1 MAPGHRLSPITSTSK
16 NVPLNAPPVSCWH
29 FQALKDNFLVLQVL
43 MLSMWEHKRMVIDN
57 FSKTRIKGSM
67 LQVNHIRLSY
77 GPRLVL
83 DDVSFTVAPGEKA
96 GLIGVNGAGKSSLLK
111 IVARVQ
117 EADSSTIMLPRS
129 YGYLS
134 QDVAHDY
141 EIAPGQGTS
150 VRNFIFSSTSLNTAI
165 DTYETLT
172 HKIAEAANDADLPI
186 LLKHFEE
193 AQDTLDRLSYYDA
206 DARAEQLVSGLN
218 LGGVTLDRQVH
229 TLSGGQKTKLTLA
242 RLLFQAPDLLLLD
255 EPTNFLDV
263 DATGWLMDFLDRYK
277 GALLI
282 ISHDLDLLDRSINK
296 VLRLNEF
303 THKLEEYRGNY
314 SSYLTQVGDALALL
328 ERTKTQQEREIAR
341 LRKTSEKLRGYGATR
356 VSQRINVDKR
366 IATLE
371 ASKPHVPQASRQIKI
386 DFPVRQQSGQIVLRA
401 ERLAKRYGTKEIF
414 RNISF
419 QVERGQRLVVVG
431 LNGAGKTTLL
441 RTLLGITALDAG
453 TVTMG
458 DRVRLGY
465 YAQENEGLEYDHTL
479 LSEATAVLPSD
490 SKRVRSILGRFL
502 FSGSRVFQ
510 QVGTLSGGEK
520 TRLALAK
527 MVLDGPNLLVL
538 DEPTT
543 HLDVLSRNIIGEALG
558 DYNGTIIAVTHDIDF
573 VRYLQPDTL
582 LLMPE
587 GRMIAYS
594 SEHDELLKR
603 A

>member
-1 MAPGHRLSPITSTSK
+1 
-16 NVPLNAPPVSCWH
+16 
-29 FQALKDNFLVLQVL
+29 
-43 MLSMWEHKRMVIDN
+43 
-57 FSKTRIKGSM
+57 M
-67 LQVNHIRLSY
+67 LQVNNVSLSY

-117 EADSSTIMLPRS
+117 EADSSTVMLPRS

-141 EIAPGQGTS
+141 ETAAGQDTS
-150 VRNFIFSSTSLNTAI
+150 VRNFIFSSTGLNTAI
-165 DTYETLT
+165 NSYETLT

-186 LLKHFEE
+186 LLKHFEQ
-193 AQDTLDRLSYYDA
+193 AQDTLDRLGYYDA
-206 DARAEQLVSGLN
+206 DARAEQLLAGLN
-218 LGGVTLDRQVH
+218 LGGVTLDRQVS
-229 TLSGGQKTKLTLA
+229 TLSGGQKTKLALA

-263 DATGWLMDFLDRYK
+263 EATAWLMDFLERYQ

-296 VLRLNEF
+296 ILRLNEF
-303 THKLEEYRGNY
+303 THKLEEYKGNY
-314 SSYLTQVGDALALL
+314 SSYIKLAGDALALM
-328 ERTKTQQEREIAR
+328 ERTKTQQEREITR

-356 VSQRINVDKR
+356 VSQRIAVDKR

-371 ASKPHVPQASRQIKI
+371 VSKPILPQTSRRIKI

-401 ERLAKRYGTKEIF
+401 DRLAKRYGTKEVF
-414 RNISF
+414 RNMSF

-441 RTLLGITALDAG
+441 RTLLGITPLDTG
-453 TVTMG
+453 MVSMG
-458 DRVRLGY
+458 DRVRVGY
-465 YAQENEGLEYDHTL
+465 YAQENEGLDYDKTL
-479 LSEATAVLPSD
+479 LSEATDVLPED
-490 SKRVRSILGRFL
+490 PRRVRSILGRFL

-527 MVLDGPNLLVL
+527 MVLAGPNLLVL

-543 HLDVLSRNIIGEALG
+543 HLDMLSRDIIGEALG
-558 DYNGTIIAVTHDIDF
+558 NYNGTIIAVTHDVEF

-587 GRMIAYS
+587 GRTMFYKT
-594 SEHDELLKR
+594 EHDELLKR

>member
-1 MAPGHRLSPITSTSK
+1 MSTIQDYTS
-16 NVPLNAPPVSCWH
+16 
-29 FQALKDNFLVLQVL
+29 Q
-43 MLSMWEHKRMVIDN
+43 
-57 FSKTRIKGSM
+57 TRIKGSM

-96 GLIGVNGAGKSSLLK
+96 GLIGVNGAGKSSLLN
-111 IVARVQ
+111 IIAGLQ
-117 EADSSTIMLPRS
+117 DADGGTIILPRM

-134 QDVAHDY
+134 QDVAH
-141 EIAPGQGTS
+141 ESSVAEGGT
-150 VRNFIFSSTSLNTAI
+150 VRNFIFNSIGLDAAI
-165 DTYETLT
+165 DAYEELT
-172 HKIAEAANDADLPI
+172 NKVAEAEDGDLPA
-186 LLKHFEE
+186 LLRRFEQV
-193 AQDTLDRLSYYDA
+193 QDTLERLGYYDA
-206 DARAEQLVSGLN
+206 DARAEQLIAGLN
-218 LGGVTLDRQVH
+218 LGGVTLDRYVH
-229 TLSGGQKTKLTLA
+229 TLSGGQKTKLALV

-263 DATGWLMDFLDRYK
+263 EATAWLMDFLDRYN

-303 THKLEEYRGNY
+303 THKLEEFRGTY
-314 SSYLTQVGDALALL
+314 SNYLTQTGDALALM
-328 ERTKTQQEREIAR
+328 ERTKKVQEREIAR
-341 LRKTSEKLRGYGATR
+341 LRKTSVKLRGYGATR
-356 VSQRINVDKR
+356 VSQRITMDRR

-371 ASKPHVPQASRQIKI
+371 ASMPKLPQASRRIKI
-386 DFPVRQQSGQIVLRA
+386 DFPVRQPSGQIVIRA
-401 ERLAKRYGTKEIF
+401 EHLAKRYGAREIF

-419 QVERGQRLVVVG
+419 QIERGQRMVVVG

-441 RTLLGITALDAG
+441 RTLLGLTSLDAG
-453 TVTMG
+453 TVTIR

-465 YAQENEGLEYDHTL
+465 YAQENEGLDYNNTVL
-479 LSEATAVLPSD
+479 NEATAVLPND
-490 SKRVRSILGRFL
+490 TKRVRAVLGRFL
-502 FSGSRVFQ
+502 FQGDRVFQ

-543 HLDVLSRNIIGEALG
+543 HLDALSRNIIGEALG
-558 DYNGTIIAVTHDIDF
+558 NYNGTIIAVTHDVEF
-573 VRYLQPDTL
+573 VSYLHPDTML
-582 LLMPE
+582 IMPQ
-587 GRMIAYS
+587 GRIIPYGT
-594 SEHDELLKR
+594 EHNELLKR

>member
-1 MAPGHRLSPITSTSK
+1 
-16 NVPLNAPPVSCWH
+16 
-29 FQALKDNFLVLQVL
+29 
-43 MLSMWEHKRMVIDN
+43 
-57 FSKTRIKGSM
+57 M
-67 LQVNHIRLSY
+67 LQVNNVSLSY

-117 EADSSTIMLPRS
+117 EADSSTVMLPRS

-141 EIAPGQGTS
+141 ETAAGQDTS
-150 VRNFIFSSTSLNTAI
+150 VRNFIFSSTGLNTAI
-165 DTYETLT
+165 NSYETLT
-172 HKIAEAANDADLPI
+172 HKIAEAANDPDLPI
-186 LLKHFEE
+186 LLKDFEQ
-193 AQDTLDRLSYYDA
+193 AQDTLDRLGYYDA
-206 DARAEQLVSGLN
+206 DARAEQLLAGLN
-218 LGGVTLDRQVH
+218 LGGVTLDRQVS
-229 TLSGGQKTKLTLA
+229 TLSGGQKTKLALA

-263 DATGWLMDFLDRYK
+263 EATAWLMDFLERYQ

-296 VLRLNEF
+296 ILRLNEF
-303 THKLEEYRGNY
+303 THKLEEYKGNY
-314 SSYLTQVGDALALL
+314 SSYIKLAGDALALM
-328 ERTKTQQEREIAR
+328 ERTKTQQEREITR

-356 VSQRINVDKR
+356 VSQRIAVDKR

-371 ASKPHVPQASRQIKI
+371 VSKPILPQTSRRIKI

-401 ERLAKRYGTKEIF
+401 DRLTKRYGTKEVF
-414 RNISF
+414 RNMSF

-441 RTLLGITALDAG
+441 RTLLGITSLDTG
-453 TVTMG
+453 TVSMG
-458 DRVRLGY
+458 DRVRIGY
-465 YAQENEGLEYDHTL
+465 YAQENEGLDYDKTL
-479 LSEATAVLPSD
+479 LSEATDVLPED
-490 SKRVRSILGRFL
+490 PRRVRSILGRFL

-527 MVLDGPNLLVL
+527 MVLAGPNLLVL

-543 HLDVLSRNIIGEALG
+543 HLDMLSRDIIGEALG
-558 DYNGTIIAVTHDIDF
+558 NYNGTIIAVTHDVEF

-587 GRMIAYS
+587 GRTMFYKT
-594 SEHDELLKR
+594 EHDELLKR

>member
-1 MAPGHRLSPITSTSK
+1 
-16 NVPLNAPPVSCWH
+16 
-29 FQALKDNFLVLQVL
+29 
-43 MLSMWEHKRMVIDN
+43 
-57 FSKTRIKGSM
+57 M
-67 LQVNHIRLSY
+67 LQVNNVSLSY

-117 EADSSTIMLPRS
+117 EADSGTVMLPRS
-129 YGYLS
+129 QGYLS

-141 EIAPGQGTS
+141 ETAAGQGTS
-150 VRNFIFSSTSLNTAI
+150 VRNFIFSSTGLNTAI

-186 LLKHFEE
+186 LLKHFEQ
-193 AQDTLDRLSYYDA
+193 AQDTLDRLGYYDA
-206 DARAEQLVSGLN
+206 DARAEQLLAGLN
-218 LGGVTLDRQVH
+218 LGGVTLDRQVS
-229 TLSGGQKTKLTLA
+229 TLSGGQKTKLALA

-263 DATGWLMDFLDRYK
+263 EATAWLMDFLERYQ

-296 VLRLNEF
+296 ILRLNEF
-303 THKLEEYRGNY
+303 THKLEEYKGNY
-314 SSYLTQVGDALALL
+314 SSYIKLAGDALALM
-328 ERTKTQQEREIAR
+328 ERTKTQQEREITR

-356 VSQRINVDKR
+356 VSQRIAVDKR

-371 ASKPHVPQASRQIKI
+371 VSKPILPQTSRRIKI

-401 ERLAKRYGTKEIF
+401 DRLAKHYGTKEVF
-414 RNISF
+414 RNMSF

-441 RTLLGITALDAG
+441 RTLLGITSLDTG
-453 TVTMG
+453 TVSMG
-458 DRVRLGY
+458 DRVRIGC
-465 YAQENEGLEYDHTL
+465 YAQENEGLDYDKTL
-479 LSEATAVLPSD
+479 LSEATDVLPED
-490 SKRVRSILGRFL
+490 PRRVRSILGRFL

-527 MVLDGPNLLVL
+527 MVLAGPNLLVL

-543 HLDVLSRNIIGEALG
+543 HLDMLSRDIIGEALG
-558 DYNGTIIAVTHDIDF
+558 NYNGTIIAVTHDVEF

-587 GRMIAYS
+587 GRTMFYKT
-594 SEHDELLKR
+594 EHDELLKR

>member
-1 MAPGHRLSPITSTSK
+1 
-16 NVPLNAPPVSCWH
+16 
-29 FQALKDNFLVLQVL
+29 
-43 MLSMWEHKRMVIDN
+43 
-57 FSKTRIKGSM
+57 M
-67 LQVNHIRLSY
+67 LQVNNVSLSY

-117 EADSSTIMLPRS
+117 EADSGTVMLPRS
-129 YGYLS
+129 QGYLS

-141 EIAPGQGTS
+141 ETAAGQGTS
-150 VRNFIFSSTSLNTAI
+150 VRNFIFSSTGLNTAI
-165 DTYETLT
+165 DAYETLT

-186 LLKHFEE
+186 LLKHFEQ
-193 AQDTLDRLSYYDA
+193 AQDTLDRLGYYDA
-206 DARAEQLVSGLN
+206 DARAEQLLSGLN
-218 LGGVTLDRQVH
+218 LGGVTLDRQVS
-229 TLSGGQKTKLTLA
+229 TLSGGQKTKLALA

-263 DATGWLMDFLDRYK
+263 EATAWLMDFLEHYQ

-296 VLRLNEF
+296 ILRLNEF
-303 THKLEEYRGNY
+303 THKLEEYKGNY
-314 SSYLTQVGDALALL
+314 SSYIKLAGDALALM
-328 ERTKTQQEREIAR
+328 ERTRTQQEREITR

-356 VSQRINVDKR
+356 VSQRIAVDKR

-371 ASKPHVPQASRQIKI
+371 VSKPNLPKASRRIKI

-401 ERLAKRYGTKEIF
+401 DRLAKRYGTKEVF
-414 RNISF
+414 RNMSF

-441 RTLLGITALDAG
+441 RTLLGITSLDTG
-453 TVTMG
+453 TVSMG
-458 DRVRLGY
+458 DRVRIGY
-465 YAQENEGLEYDHTL
+465 YAQENEGLDYDKTL
-479 LSEATAVLPSD
+479 LSEATDVLPED
-490 SKRVRSILGRFL
+490 PRRVRSILGRFL

-527 MVLDGPNLLVL
+527 MVLAGPNLLVL

-543 HLDVLSRNIIGEALG
+543 HLDMLSRDIIGEALG
-558 DYNGTIIAVTHDIDF
+558 NYNGAIIALTHDVEF

-587 GRMIAYS
+587 GRTMFYKT
-594 SEHDELLKR
+594 EHDELLKR

>member
-1 MAPGHRLSPITSTSK
+1 
-16 NVPLNAPPVSCWH
+16 
-29 FQALKDNFLVLQVL
+29 
-43 MLSMWEHKRMVIDN
+43 
-57 FSKTRIKGSM
+57 M
-67 LQVNHIRLSY
+67 LQVNSISLSY

-83 DDVSFTVAPGEKA
+83 DNVSFTVAPGEKA

-111 IVARVQ
+111 IVAGIQ
-117 EADSSTIMLPRS
+117 EADGGKVMLPRS

-134 QDVAHDY
+134 QDVAH
-141 EIAPGQGTS
+141 ETS
-150 VRNFIFSSTSLNTAI
+150 VADGTTVRDFIFNSIGLDTAI
-165 DTYETLT
+165 EAYETLT
-172 HKIAEAANDADLPI
+172 NKIAEAAQTTNEAHLPI
-186 LLKHFEE
+186 LLKHFEQ
-193 AQDTLDRLSYYDA
+193 AQDALDRLGYYDA
-206 DARAEQLVSGLN
+206 DARAEQLVAGLK
-218 LGGVTLDRQVH
+218 LGGVTLERLVQ
-229 TLSGGQKTKLTLA
+229 TLSGGQKTKLALA

-263 DATGWLMDFLDRYK
+263 DATEWLMDFLAKYS

-314 SSYLTQVGDALALL
+314 SGYLTLAGDALALM
-328 ERTKTQQEREIAR
+328 ERTKSQQEREIAR

-371 ASKPHVPQASRQIKI
+371 ASKPNLPQASRRIKI
-386 DFPVRQQSGQIVLRA
+386 DFPVRQQSAQIVLRA

-419 QVERGQRLVVVG
+419 QIERGQRLVVVG

-441 RTLLGITALDAG
+441 RTLLDITTLDAG

-465 YAQENEGLEYDHTL
+465 YAQENEGLGYDNTL
-479 LSEATAVLPSD
+479 LSEATEVLPAD
-490 SKRVRSILGRFL
+490 PKRVRSILGRFL

-510 QVGTLSGGEK
+510 QIGTLSGGEK

-543 HLDVLSRNIIGEALG
+543 HLDVLSRTIIGEALG

-587 GRMIAYS
+587 GRIMAYKT
-594 SEHDELLKR
+594 EHDELLKR